1 MPRFPQNSKQA
12 IDKVQSLIARLDA
25 TIQPPRPTDSRE
37 AHRRW
42 RTKIQDAYNT
52 LQGISLIL
60 ISASPIGGD
69 DLFRQLSAIILD
81 AFEIVLSWM
90 RQVLRD
96 DKLAYGTL
104 LSFFGA
110 LVMFEGDLKF
120 AVLTSPCAMGVAIAF
135 LIASID
141 AVKFRYDALSK
152 IMEIIYRHGVARKI
166 LFDAV
171 LASPTATVKTFTQNS
186 LYSFEYVQA
195 ALDEAGSG
203 RVGEQKLYSL
213 FCSVHR
219 SLEYLVSDTRFS
231 AYLLR
236 ENYHRRYLQLLLSA
250 RQIMTETRSQRM
262 FSNFTANLFHFVDDH
277 KPHTTKIVLELLD
290 MGAFHVIF
298 HGLLEARVDTDT
310 GPLMKAL
317 FDLAFQMMSRRVANY
332 LKSFTEALPE
342 STM

>member
-1 MPRFPQNSKQA
+1 MSRIMRGGYSRGSGSSRSRGAFNHMLNQDLPQMNPLMPRFPQNSKQA

-42 RTKIQDAYNT
+42 KTKIQDAYNT

-120 AVLTSPCAMGVAIAF
+120 AVLTSPCAMGVAIEF
-135 LIASID
+135 LIATID
-141 AVKFRYDALSK
+141 AVKYGYDALSK
-152 IMEIIYRHGVARKI
+152 IIMEIIYRHDVARKI

-171 LASPTATVKTFTQNS
+171 LASPTATVKTFIQNS

-203 RVGEQKLYSL
+203 RVGENKLYSL
-213 FCSVHR
+213 FCSVH
-219 SLEYLVSDTRFS
+219 SNLEYLVSDTRFS
-231 AYLLR
+231 PYLLR
-236 ENYHRRYLQLLLSA
+236 EN
-250 RQIMTETRSQRM
+250 
-262 FSNFTANLFHFVDDH
+262 
-277 KPHTTKIVLELLD
+277 
-290 MGAFHVIF
+290 
-298 HGLLEARVDTDT
+298 
-310 GPLMKAL
+310 
-317 FDLAFQMMSRRVANY
+317 
-332 LKSFTEALPE
+332 
-342 STM
+342 